1 MYRRNIVKNR
11 DAIYKD
17 VYNATIRV
25 QLEVHMCA
33 FVMQLGHAHI
43 HILINNWSK
52 EKKKKEQEK
61 HHDLDMCISAFQYY
75 YLRI

>member
-1 MYRRNIVKNR
+1 VKHR

-25 QLEVHMCA
+25 QLAIHTCA

-52 EKKKKEQEK
+52 EKKKERAGKTPRFRYVYIG
-61 HHDLDMCISAFQYY
+61 LSVLLPA
-75 YLRI
+75 YLIY

>member
-1 MYRRNIVKNR
+1 MKRR

-17 VYNATIRV
+17 VYNTTIRV
-25 QLEVHMCA
+25 QLAIHTCA

-43 HILINNWSK
+43 YILINNWSK